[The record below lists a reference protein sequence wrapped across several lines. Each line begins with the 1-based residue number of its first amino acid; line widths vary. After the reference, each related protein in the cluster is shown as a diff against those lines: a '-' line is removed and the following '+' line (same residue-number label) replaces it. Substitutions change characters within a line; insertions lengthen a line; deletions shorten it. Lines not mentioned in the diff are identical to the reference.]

1 MSKDY
6 YDILGIQKGASAD
19 ELKKAYRKKAMKYH
33 PDKNPGDKTAESK
46 FKEVNEAHEV
56 LKDEQKRAAYDRF
69 GHAAFQQGAGQGGG
83 GQGGFHGG
91 AGAAGFGGFSDIFDA
106 MFRGATG
113 FGDEQ
118 GGGQGMQQA
127 GNDIRYNL
135 EVSLEDAF
143 KGSTAKLKFYTYASC
158 SPCKGSGSSDGSK
171 ATTCQTCKGRGQV
184 RFQQGL
190 FIVERTCSTC
200 GGTGQ
205 IIANPCKSCGG
216 QGRTKKE
223 KNLEVKIPAG
233 VDDGTRIRVS
243 NEGEA
248 GVRGGGTGDLYVFIS
263 IKAHRFFKRNAS
275 DIFCRVP
282 IPMTTAALGGQIDVP
297 SIDGT
302 HVDVKIP
309 AGTQHGQQFRVR
321 SKGMPSVRSSIR
333 GDMIVEAA
341 IEVPVN
347 LSKQQKELLEQF
359 NTDSTREKNTPQ
371 AHSFF
376 TKVKDFWDDIAKGK

>member
-19 ELKKAYRKKAMKYH
+19 ELKKAYRKQAMKYH

-83 GQGGFHGG
+83 QGGFHGS

-106 MFRGATG
+106 MFRGAGG
-113 FGDEQ
+113 FGDDH
-118 GGGQGMQQA
+118 GGSHAAQQQ

-135 EVSLEDAF
+135 DVSLEDAF
-143 KGSTAKLKFYTYASC
+143 KGSTANLKFYTFSSC
-158 SPCKGSGSSDGSK
+158 TPCNGSGSADGSK
-171 ATTCQTCKGRGQV
+171 AATCQTCKGRGQV

-190 FIVERTCSTC
+190 FIVERTCSAC

-205 IIANPCKSCGG
+205 MISNPCKSCSG
-216 QGRTKKE
+216 QGRSKKE
-223 KNLEVKIPAG
+223 KNIEVKIPAG

-248 GVRGGGTGDLYVFIS
+248 GVRGGATGDLYVFIS

-275 DIFCRVP
+275 DIFCKVP
-282 IPMTTAALGGQIDVP
+282 ISMTTAALGGHIDVP
-297 SIDGT
+297 SIDGG

-309 AGTQHGQQFRVR
+309 AGTQHAQQFRVR
-321 SKGMPSVRSSIR
+321 GKGMPSVRSSIR

-341 IEVPVN
+341 IEIPVN

>member
-6 YDILGIQKGASAD
+6 YEILGVQKGASAD
-19 ELKKAYRKKAMKYH
+19 ELKKAYRKQAMKFH

-46 FKEVNEAHEV
+46 FKEANEAYEV
-56 LKDEQKRAAYDRF
+56 LKDDQKRAAYDRF
-69 GHAAFQQGAGQGGG
+69 GHAAFQQGGGQ
-83 GQGGFHGG
+83 GQGGFQGGG
-91 AGAAGFGGFSDIFDA
+91 AGFSGFSDIFDA
-106 MFRGATG
+106 MFRGAGG
-113 FGDEQ
+113 FGDA
-118 GGGQGMQQA
+118 GGGQGLQQQ

-135 EVSLEDAF
+135 DVSLEDAF
-143 KGSTAKLKFYTYASC
+143 KGFTAQLKFYTHATC
-158 SPCKGSGSSDGSK
+158 KPCNGSGSADSSS
-171 ATTCQTCKGRGQV
+171 ATSCQTCKGRGQV

-190 FIVERTCSTC
+190 FVVERTCSAC
-200 GGTGQ
+200 GGAGQ
-205 IIANPCKSCGG
+205 MISNPCKSCHG
-216 QGRTKKE
+216 QGRSKRE

-243 NEGEA
+243 SEGEA
-248 GVRGGGTGDLYVFIS
+248 GIRGGATGDLYVFIGL
-263 IKAHRFFKRNAS
+263 KAHRFFKRNAS
-275 DIFCRVP
+275 DIFCKVP

-297 SIDGT
+297 SIDGS

-321 SKGMPSVRSSIR
+321 SKGMPSVRSSLR

-347 LSKQQKELLEQF
+347 LSKKQKELLEEF

-376 TKVKDFWDDIAKGK
+376 TKVKDFWDEIAKGK